1 MFQREW
7 RKVIR
12 RKEKETIM
20 ASSEERMKILKMVEE
35 GKLSVED
42 GAKLLAALSSGNG
55 ASAAAT
61 ASPQTSYTN
70 LKSASGAKWFRIR
83 VTDMATGRP
92 KVNVNLPIG
101 LVSVGVKIAGKFAP
115 ETDMLEVQQIV
126 EAIRS
131 GAQGKIIDVMD
142 EEDGDHVEIY
152 VE

>member
-1 MFQREW
+1 
-7 RKVIR
+7 
-12 RKEKETIM
+12 M

-35 GKLSVED
+35 GKVSAED
-42 GAKLLAALSSGNG
+42 AAKLLAALSNG
-55 ASAAAT
+55 AGSSASAASSAQ
-61 ASPQTSYTN
+61 SSYTTI
-70 LKSASGAKWFRIR
+70 KSASGAKWFRIR

-101 LVSVGVKIAGKFAP
+101 LVSVGAKIASRFAP
-115 ETDMLEVQQIV
+115 EAEALEVTQII

-142 EEDGDHVEIY
+142 EEDGEHVEIY